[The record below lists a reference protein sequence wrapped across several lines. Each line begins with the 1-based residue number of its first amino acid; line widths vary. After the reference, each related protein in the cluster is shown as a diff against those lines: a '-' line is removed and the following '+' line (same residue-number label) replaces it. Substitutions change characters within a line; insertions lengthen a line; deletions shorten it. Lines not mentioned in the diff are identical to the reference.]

1 MIILM
6 CNFREV
12 TTETDM
18 TTETKIVNMLTNS
31 KMFF

>member
-1 MIILM
+1 M

-12 TTETDM
+12 TTETEM